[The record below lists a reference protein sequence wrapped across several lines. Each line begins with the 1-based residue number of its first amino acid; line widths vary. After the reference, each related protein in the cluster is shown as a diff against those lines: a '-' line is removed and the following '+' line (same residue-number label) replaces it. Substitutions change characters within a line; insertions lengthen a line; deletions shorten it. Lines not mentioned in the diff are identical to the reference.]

1 MGSRDQMP
9 RAHTRRVKV
18 TKPNSQIA
26 TGIVGSDMKGE
37 LKKISCYCPMLGM
50 AMTSWAR
57 VGCDT
62 MH

>member
-1 MGSRDQMP
+1 MVSRDQMP
-9 RAHTRRVKV
+9 REHTRRVKV

-37 LKKISCYCPMLGM
+37 LKKIPCYCPMLGM

-57 VGCDT
+57 VRCDT